1 MEAIQT
7 DQVNLIDHVV
17 VVMVAHGALEDVHLR
32 AGSQQDGT
40 SQVILV
46 EGFLHRCKTVK
57 KLCSTLVVSD
67 VDHLVRVQDVRVLH
81 VLLDRVFYM
90 LQHGWHILGA
100 HFSKGPVP
108 ECLWGLHMVMMSMLQ
123 TMGGSAIVAEPDI
136 VACLIQLNRH
146 GLAVLW
152 RREPRIS

>member
-1 MEAIQT
+1 MSANLRSELLPVMPMEAIQT

-32 AGSQQDGT
+32 AWGQQDGT

-46 EGFLHRCKTVK
+46 EGLFHGCKTVQQ
-57 KLCSTLVVSD
+57 LGSTLVVSD
-67 VDHLVRVQDVRVLH
+67 IDHLVRVQDMRVLN

-100 HFSKGPVP
+100 HFC
-108 ECLWGLHMVMMSMLQ
+108 E
-123 TMGGSAIVAEPDI
+123 
-136 VACLIQLNRH
+136 
-146 GLAVLW
+146 
-152 RREPRIS
+152 